1 MKTETKRRAV
11 RGVALGLLAAVLV
24 AVVALFAYQTATDG
38 FSAENLTRMLLIV
51 TGVGVSIMKL
61 IGVNA
66 STRRRRRE
74 FYAAYH
80 AKELGGVFLRKGQE
94 KARTD
99 LLEGI
104 RLYHEDR
111 CAKAVGRLQRALRS
125 AVTDEDHAACLLF
138 LALSYT
144 DLGDLSAAIGTYRTL
159 LARCDGHAVAW
170 GNLGRL
176 ETEAGDRAVGIEAY
190 RRAIVCDPNYALAYA
205 NLAQALAFSGEFAEA
220 IRAGRRALDL
230 DAHLKTAAQ
239 ALAVSHY
246 ALGDKAQA
254 DASADRYA
262 ALGGDPEGLR
272 KVFSEIDAGKFPPA

>member
-1 MKTETKRRAV
+1 MKRRIL
-11 RGVALGLLAAVLV
+11 RGVALGLLAAVL
-24 AVVALFAYQTATDG
+24 ASVVALFAYQTATDG

-51 TGVGVSIMKL
+51 TGVGVSVVKL
-61 IGVNA
+61 IGANA

-94 KARTD
+94 RARTD

-111 CAKAVGRLQRALRS
+111 CAKAIGRLKHALRG
-125 AVTDEDHAACLLF
+125 AVTDEDLTACYLF

-144 DLGDLSAAIGTYRTL
+144 DLGDLSAAVEAYRTL
-159 LARCDGHAVAW
+159 LDRCDGHAVAW

-176 ETEAGDRAVGIEAY
+176 KTESGDRAGGIEAY
-190 RRAIVCDPNYALAYA
+190 RRAIVCDPSYALAYA
-205 NLAQALAFSGEFAEA
+205 NLAQALAFRGDFAEA
-220 IRAGRRALDL
+220 IRAGERALDL
-230 DAHLKTAAQ
+230 DAHLKTAAH

-254 DASADRYA
+254 DTFADRYA
-262 ALGGDPEGLR
+262 ALGGDPAELR
-272 KVFSEIDAGKFPPA
+272 KVFSEIDAGSFPPA